1 MSDGEG
7 VSGVGAELAA
17 ARHERGLGLPEVAQQ
32 LKFGV
37 RQLEALE
44 ADRFDQLPGGTFARG
59 MVRSYARLLKV
70 DPEPLLA
77 RIAGRFDAP
86 DSNQLAARFSQPVP
100 FSDGARRSTFVYLG
114 LSAAILVVVGGVAYQ
129 WQNERKAPKQIALVK
144 PKAEPA
150 ARKPAPAAQQAS
162 TPAPSVEA
170 PAAIEEKKPSV
181 APKKPAAEEKKAG
194 EKKVEEAK
202 AVERKPA
209 PVAKAVDAPP
219 PSGVHR
225 IVLRVETDE
234 AWLEVTDAAGRQLV
248 SSLNPAGSE
257 RVVQGRGPFT
267 LVIGNASHV
276 RVLHN
281 DHELDLKPYTRVEV
295 ARFTIP

>member
-1 MSDGEG
+1 MSDAASG
-7 VSGVGAELAA
+7 VVTSAAGGVGAELAA
-17 ARHERGLGLPEVAQQ
+17 AREARGLGLPEIAQQ

-44 ADRFDQLPGGTFARG
+44 ADRFDELPGGTFARG

-70 DPEPLLA
+70 DPEPLLG

-100 FSDGARRSTFVYLG
+100 FSDNARRSTLVYFALSLG
-114 LSAAILVVVGGVAYQ
+114 ILVVIGSFAWQ
-129 WQNERKAPKQIALVK
+129 WQRERNAPKQMALVK

-150 ARKPAPAAQQAS
+150 RKPAPPAKPAS
-162 TPAPSVEA
+162 VVPAPVVEKAPVVEEKKIIPSPAPAPA
-170 PAAIEEKKPSV
+170 PAAAAATATAAPS
-181 APKKPAAEEKKAG
+181 PG
-194 EKKVEEAK
+194 
-202 AVERKPA
+202 
-209 PVAKAVDAPP
+209 
-219 PSGVHR
+219 GVHR
-225 IVLRVETDE
+225 IVLRVESDE
-234 AWLEVTDAAGRQLV
+234 AWLEVTDAAGRQIV

-281 DHELDLKPYTRVEV
+281 DREVDLRPHTKVEV
-295 ARFTIP
+295 ARFTLP

>member
-1 MSDGEG
+1 MSDAASG
-7 VSGVGAELAA
+7 VVTSAAGGVGAELAA
-17 ARHERGLGLPEVAQQ
+17 AREARGLGLPEIAQQ

-44 ADRFDQLPGGTFARG
+44 ADRFDELPGGTFARG

-70 DPEPLLA
+70 DPEPLIGRL
-77 RIAGRFDAP
+77 AGRFDVP

-100 FSDGARRSTFVYLG
+100 FSDNARRSTLVYFALSLG
-114 LSAAILVVVGGVAYQ
+114 ILVVIGSFAWQ
-129 WQNERKAPKQIALVK
+129 WQRERNAPKQMALVK

-150 ARKPAPAAQQAS
+150 RKPAPPAKPAS
-162 TPAPSVEA
+162 VAPAPVVEKAPVVEEKKIIPSPAPAPA
-170 PAAIEEKKPSV
+170 PAAAAATATAAPS
-181 APKKPAAEEKKAG
+181 PG
-194 EKKVEEAK
+194 
-202 AVERKPA
+202 
-209 PVAKAVDAPP
+209 
-219 PSGVHR
+219 GVHR
-225 IVLRVETDE
+225 IVLRVESDE
-234 AWLEVTDAAGRQLV
+234 AWLEVTDAAGRQIV

-281 DHELDLKPYTRVEV
+281 DREVDLRPHTKVEV
-295 ARFTIP
+295 ARFTLP

>member
-1 MSDGEG
+1 MSDAASG
-7 VSGVGAELAA
+7 VVTSAAGGVGAELAA
-17 ARHERGLGLPEVAQQ
+17 AREARGLGLPEIAQQ

-44 ADRFDQLPGGTFARG
+44 ADRFDELPGGTFARG

-70 DPEPLLA
+70 DPEPLLG
-77 RIAGRFDAP
+77 RLAGRFDAP

-100 FSDGARRSTFVYLG
+100 FSDNARRSTLVYFALSLG
-114 LSAAILVVVGGVAYQ
+114 ILVVIGSFAWQ
-129 WQNERKAPKQIALVK
+129 WQRERNAPKPMAFVK

-150 ARKPAPAAQQAS
+150 RKPAPPAKPAS
-162 TPAPSVEA
+162 VAPAPVVEKAPVVEEKKIIPSPAPAPA
-170 PAAIEEKKPSV
+170 PAAAAATATAAPS
-181 APKKPAAEEKKAG
+181 PG
-194 EKKVEEAK
+194 
-202 AVERKPA
+202 
-209 PVAKAVDAPP
+209 
-219 PSGVHR
+219 GVHR
-225 IVLRVETDE
+225 IVLRVESDE
-234 AWLEVTDAAGRQLV
+234 AWLEVTDAAGRQIV

-281 DHELDLKPYTRVEV
+281 DREVDLRPHTKVEV
-295 ARFTIP
+295 ARFTLP

>member
-1 MSDGEG
+1 MTPAA
-7 VSGVGAELAA
+7 SGVGVGAALSA
-17 ARHERGLGLPEVAQQ
+17 ARQERGLGLAEVAQQ

-44 ADRFDQLPGGTFARG
+44 ADRFDDLPGGTFARG
-59 MVRSYARLLKV
+59 MVRNYARLLKV

-77 RIAGRFDAP
+77 RLADRFNAP
-86 DSNQLAARFSQPVP
+86 DTSQLAARFSQPVP
-100 FSDGARRSTFVYLG
+100 FSDGARRSTLVYFG
-114 LSAAILVVVGGVAYQ
+114 LSLAILVVVGGVAYQ
-129 WQNERKAPKQIALVK
+129 WQHERGALNRVAAVK

-150 ARKPAPAAQQAS
+150 RKPAP
-162 TPAPSVEA
+162 PAHPVSA
-170 PAAIEEKKPSV
+170 PAAVAPAPAEEAKPVEAKKAPEIKKPAEEKKPV
-181 APKKPAAEEKKAG
+181 EEKKA
-194 EKKVEEAK
+194 VA
-202 AVERKPA
+202 AAPAA
-209 PVAKAVDAPP
+209 PV
-219 PSGVHR
+219 STGSHR
-225 IVLRVETDE
+225 IVLRVESDE
-234 AWLEVTDAAGRQLV
+234 AWLEVTDANGRQLV

-281 DHELDLKPYTRVEV
+281 DREVDLKPYTRVEV

>member
-1 MSDGEG
+1 LTDAEG
-7 VSGVGAELAA
+7 GAVTEGAGGVGAELAA
-17 ARHERGLGLPEVAQQ
+17 ARQELGIGLPEVAQQ

-59 MVRSYARLLKV
+59 MVRNYARLLKV

-77 RIAGRFDAP
+77 RLAGRFDAP

-114 LSAAILVVVGGVAYQ
+114 LSAAILVVVAGIAYQ
-129 WQNERKAPKQIALVK
+129 WQHERNASRQMALVK

-150 ARKPAPAAQQAS
+150 VRKPALPPQPVSVA
-162 TPAPSVEA
+162 PAPV
-170 PAAIEEKKPSV
+170 PEEKKIV
-181 APKKPAAEEKKAG
+181 EVQKPVPEEKKSI
-194 EKKVEEAK
+194 
-202 AVERKPA
+202 AVQATIAAAPA
-209 PVAKAVDAPP
+209 SA
-219 PSGVHR
+219 GVHR
-225 IVLRVETDE
+225 IVMRCDEE
-234 AWLEVTDAAGRQLV
+234 AWLEVTDATGRQLV

-281 DHELDLKPYTRVEV
+281 DREVDLAPHTKVEV
-295 ARFTIP
+295 ARLTLP

>member
-1 MSDGEG
+1 MSDAASG
-7 VSGVGAELAA
+7 VVTSAAGGVGAELAA
-17 ARHERGLGLPEVAQQ
+17 AREARGLGLPEIAQQ

-44 ADRFDQLPGGTFARG
+44 ADRFDELPGGTFARG

-70 DPEPLLA
+70 DPEPLLG

-100 FSDGARRSTFVYLG
+100 FSDNARRSTLVYFVLSLG
-114 LSAAILVVVGGVAYQ
+114 ILVVIGSFAWQ
-129 WQNERKAPKQIALVK
+129 WQRERNAPKQMALVK

-150 ARKPAPAAQQAS
+150 RKPAPPAKPAS
-162 TPAPSVEA
+162 VVPAPVVEKAPVVEEKKIIPSPAPAPA
-170 PAAIEEKKPSV
+170 PAAAAATATAAPS
-181 APKKPAAEEKKAG
+181 PG
-194 EKKVEEAK
+194 
-202 AVERKPA
+202 
-209 PVAKAVDAPP
+209 
-219 PSGVHR
+219 GVHR
-225 IVLRVETDE
+225 IVLRVESDE
-234 AWLEVTDAAGRQLV
+234 AWLEVTDAAGRQIV

-281 DHELDLKPYTRVEV
+281 DREVDLRPHTKVEV
-295 ARFTIP
+295 ARFTLP

>member
-1 MSDGEG
+1 MSDAASG
-7 VSGVGAELAA
+7 VVTSAAGGVGAELAA
-17 ARHERGLGLPEVAQQ
+17 AREARGLGLPEIAQQ

-44 ADRFDQLPGGTFARG
+44 ADRFDELPGGTFARG

-70 DPEPLLA
+70 DPEPLLG
-77 RIAGRFDAP
+77 RLAGRFDAP

-100 FSDGARRSTFVYLG
+100 FSDNARRSTLVYFALSLG
-114 LSAAILVVVGGVAYQ
+114 ILVVIGSFAWQ
-129 WQNERKAPKQIALVK
+129 WQRERNAPKPMALVK

-150 ARKPAPAAQQAS
+150 RKPAPPAKPAS
-162 TPAPSVEA
+162 VAPAPVVEKAPVVEEKKIIPSPAPAPA
-170 PAAIEEKKPSV
+170 PAAAAAAATAAPS
-181 APKKPAAEEKKAG
+181 PG
-194 EKKVEEAK
+194 
-202 AVERKPA
+202 
-209 PVAKAVDAPP
+209 
-219 PSGVHR
+219 GVHR
-225 IVLRVETDE
+225 IVLRVESDE
-234 AWLEVTDAAGRQLV
+234 AWLEVTDAAGRQIV

-281 DHELDLKPYTRVEV
+281 DREVDLRPHTKVEV
-295 ARFTIP
+295 ARFTLP

>member
-1 MSDGEG
+1 LTDG
-7 VSGVGAELAA
+7 SVGAALSA
-17 ARHERGLGLPEVAQQ
+17 ARQELGLGLPEVAQQ
-32 LKFGV
+32 LKFGL

-59 MVRSYARLLKV
+59 MVRNYARLLKI
-70 DPEPLLA
+70 DPDPLLA
-77 RIAGRFDAP
+77 RIADRYDAP

-100 FSDGARRSTFVYLG
+100 FSDNARRSTLVYFG
-114 LSAAILVVVGGVAYQ
+114 LSLVILVVVGGVAYQ
-129 WQNERKAPKQIALVK
+129 WQHERNAPKQMAFVK
-144 PKAEPA
+144 PKAEAP
-150 ARKPAPAAQQAS
+150 ARKPALPAQQAS
-162 TPAPSVEA
+162 IPAL
-170 PAAIEEKKPSV
+170 I
-181 APKKPAAEEKKAG
+181 AEEKKTEEKKIE

-202 AVERKPA
+202 PVERKPA
-209 PVAKAVDAPP
+209 PSVKTVAAPP
-219 PSGVHR
+219 ASGVHR

-234 AWLEVTDAAGRQLV
+234 AWLEVTDGAGRQLL
-248 SSLNPAGSE
+248 SSLNRAGSE

>member
-1 MSDGEG
+1 MSDAASG
-7 VSGVGAELAA
+7 VVTSAAGGVGAELAA
-17 ARHERGLGLPEVAQQ
+17 AREARGLGLPEIAQQ

-44 ADRFDQLPGGTFARG
+44 ADRFDELPGGTFARG

-70 DPEPLLA
+70 DPEPLLG
-77 RIAGRFDAP
+77 RLAGRFDVP

-100 FSDGARRSTFVYLG
+100 FSDNARRSTLVYFALSLG
-114 LSAAILVVVGGVAYQ
+114 ILVVIGSFAWQ
-129 WQNERKAPKQIALVK
+129 WQRERNAPKQMALVK

-150 ARKPAPAAQQAS
+150 RKPAPPAKPAS
-162 TPAPSVEA
+162 VAPAPVVEKAPVVEEKKIIPSPAPAPA
-170 PAAIEEKKPSV
+170 PAAAAATATAAPS
-181 APKKPAAEEKKAG
+181 PG
-194 EKKVEEAK
+194 
-202 AVERKPA
+202 
-209 PVAKAVDAPP
+209 
-219 PSGVHR
+219 GVHR
-225 IVLRVETDE
+225 IVLRVESDE
-234 AWLEVTDAAGRQLV
+234 AWLEVTDAAGRQIV

-281 DHELDLKPYTRVEV
+281 DREVDLRPHTKVEV
-295 ARFTIP
+295 ARFTLP

>member
-1 MSDGEG
+1 MSDAASG
-7 VSGVGAELAA
+7 VVTSAAGGVGAELAA
-17 ARHERGLGLPEVAQQ
+17 AREARGLGLPEIAQQ

-44 ADRFDQLPGGTFARG
+44 ADRFDELPGGTFARG

-70 DPEPLLA
+70 DPEPLLG
-77 RIAGRFDAP
+77 RLAGRFDVP

-100 FSDGARRSTFVYLG
+100 FSDNARRSTLVYFALSLG
-114 LSAAILVVVGGVAYQ
+114 ILVVIGSFAWQ
-129 WQNERKAPKQIALVK
+129 WQRERNAPKQMALVK

-150 ARKPAPAAQQAS
+150 RKPAPPAKPAS
-162 TPAPSVEA
+162 VA
-170 PAAIEEKKPSV
+170 PAAVVEKAPVVEEKKIIPSP
-181 APKKPAAEEKKAG
+181 APAPAPAAA
-194 EKKVEEAK
+194 A
-202 AVERKPA
+202 AAATAA
-209 PVAKAVDAPP
+209 PSPG
-219 PSGVHR
+219 GVHR
-225 IVLRVETDE
+225 IVLRVESDE
-234 AWLEVTDAAGRQLV
+234 AWLEVTDAAGRQIV

-281 DHELDLKPYTRVEV
+281 DREVDLRPHTKVEV
-295 ARFTIP
+295 ARFTLP

>member
-1 MSDGEG
+1 MSDAASG
-7 VSGVGAELAA
+7 VVTSAAGGVGAELAA
-17 ARHERGLGLPEVAQQ
+17 AREARGLGLPEIAQQ

-44 ADRFDQLPGGTFARG
+44 ADRFDELPGGTFARG

-70 DPEPLLA
+70 DPEPLLG
-77 RIAGRFDAP
+77 RLAGRFDAP

-100 FSDGARRSTFVYLG
+100 FSDNARRSTLVYFALSLG
-114 LSAAILVVVGGVAYQ
+114 ILVVIGSFAWQ
-129 WQNERKAPKQIALVK
+129 WQRERNAPKQMAVVK

-150 ARKPAPAAQQAS
+150 RKPAPPAKPAS
-162 TPAPSVEA
+162 VAPAPVVEKAPVVEEKKIISRPATAPA
-170 PAAIEEKKPSV
+170 PAAAAATATAAPS
-181 APKKPAAEEKKAG
+181 PG
-194 EKKVEEAK
+194 
-202 AVERKPA
+202 
-209 PVAKAVDAPP
+209 
-219 PSGVHR
+219 GVHR
-225 IVLRVETDE
+225 IVLRVESDE
-234 AWLEVTDAAGRQLV
+234 AWLEVTDAAGRQIV

-281 DHELDLKPYTRVEV
+281 DREVDLRPHTKVEV
-295 ARFTIP
+295 ARFTLP

>member
-1 MSDGEG
+1 MSDAASG
-7 VSGVGAELAA
+7 VVTSAAGGVGAELAA
-17 ARHERGLGLPEVAQQ
+17 AREARGLGLPEIAQQ

-44 ADRFDQLPGGTFARG
+44 ADRFDELPGGTFARG

-70 DPEPLLA
+70 DPEPLLG
-77 RIAGRFDAP
+77 RLAGRFDAP

-100 FSDGARRSTFVYLG
+100 FSDNARRSTLVYFALSLG
-114 LSAAILVVVGGVAYQ
+114 ILVVIGSFAWQ
-129 WQNERKAPKQIALVK
+129 WQRERNAPKPMALVK

-150 ARKPAPAAQQAS
+150 RKPAPPAKPAS
-162 TPAPSVEA
+162 VA
-170 PAAIEEKKPSV
+170 PAAVVEKAPVVEEKKIIPSP
-181 APKKPAAEEKKAG
+181 APAPAPAAA
-194 EKKVEEAK
+194 A
-202 AVERKPA
+202 ATATAA
-209 PVAKAVDAPP
+209 PSPG
-219 PSGVHR
+219 GVHR
-225 IVLRVETDE
+225 IVLRVESDE
-234 AWLEVTDAAGRQLV
+234 AWLEVTDAAGRQIV

-281 DHELDLKPYTRVEV
+281 DREVDLRPHTKVEV
-295 ARFTIP
+295 ARFTLP

>member
-1 MSDGEG
+1 MSDAASG
-7 VSGVGAELAA
+7 VVTSAAGGVGAELAA
-17 ARHERGLGLPEVAQQ
+17 AREARGLGLPEIAQQ

-44 ADRFDQLPGGTFARG
+44 ADRFDELPGGTFARG

-70 DPEPLLA
+70 DPEPLLG
-77 RIAGRFDAP
+77 RLAGRFDAP

-100 FSDGARRSTFVYLG
+100 FSDNARRSTLVYFALSLG
-114 LSAAILVVVGGVAYQ
+114 ILVVIGSFAWQ
-129 WQNERKAPKQIALVK
+129 WQRERNAPKPMALVK

-150 ARKPAPAAQQAS
+150 RKPAPPAKPAS
-162 TPAPSVEA
+162 VAPAPVVEKAPVVEEKKIIPSPA
-170 PAAIEEKKPSV
+170 PAAAAATAATATAAPS
-181 APKKPAAEEKKAG
+181 PG
-194 EKKVEEAK
+194 
-202 AVERKPA
+202 
-209 PVAKAVDAPP
+209 
-219 PSGVHR
+219 GVHR
-225 IVLRVETDE
+225 IVLRVESDE
-234 AWLEVTDAAGRQLV
+234 AWLEVTDAAGRQIV

-281 DHELDLKPYTRVEV
+281 DREVDLRPHTKVEV
-295 ARFTIP
+295 ARFTLP

>member
-1 MSDGEG
+1 MSDAASG
-7 VSGVGAELAA
+7 VVTSAAGGVGAELAA
-17 ARHERGLGLPEVAQQ
+17 AREARGLGLPEIAQQ

-44 ADRFDQLPGGTFARG
+44 ADRFDELPGGTFARG

-70 DPEPLLA
+70 DPEPLLG
-77 RIAGRFDAP
+77 RLAGRFDAP

-100 FSDGARRSTFVYLG
+100 FSDNARRSTLVYFALSLG
-114 LSAAILVVVGGVAYQ
+114 ILVVIGSFAWQ
-129 WQNERKAPKQIALVK
+129 WQRERNAPKPMALVK

-150 ARKPAPAAQQAS
+150 RKPAPPAKPAS
-162 TPAPSVEA
+162 VAPAPVVEKAPVVEEKKIIPSPAPAPA
-170 PAAIEEKKPSV
+170 PAAAAATATAAPS
-181 APKKPAAEEKKAG
+181 PG
-194 EKKVEEAK
+194 
-202 AVERKPA
+202 
-209 PVAKAVDAPP
+209 
-219 PSGVHR
+219 GVHR
-225 IVLRVETDE
+225 IVLRVESDE
-234 AWLEVTDAAGRQLV
+234 AWLEVTDAAGRQIV

-281 DHELDLKPYTRVEV
+281 DREVDLRPHTKVEV
-295 ARFTIP
+295 ARFTLP